1 MGFPHRRPDHTT
13 EPGGAWAEPGADTG
27 LSGPAQALLT
37 TWRGCLDELAV
48 DTTDVREV
56 AAAHDYYL
64 TQWLTG
70 PVASR
75 PDPSRLVAA
84 FGAAVGDELC
94 RRVPGARWTR
104 PADRGGSQ
112 SDPLAVTR
120 GSVTV
125 GPARAVAQRWAE
137 GQAGDLLDL
146 IATLE
151 RQLAAGDTTPMPA
164 PRTSAQTPQAPP
176 TVPSR
181 ELQDLALC
189 ALAHALESVVPD
201 GGPLVPFALVENPSG
216 RALARFAGASAQEI
230 ARRQVRARADA
241 RRAAIAWAGRLT
253 RDGVPQEAVF
263 VEAGDRGSGSVILAH
278 LYRDVP
284 GSAEPV
290 GSPVL
295 VGHGDGL
302 L

>member
-13 EPGGAWAEPGADTG
+13 EPGGARVEPGADTG

-37 TWRGCLDELAV
+37 TWRSCLDELAV
-48 DTTDVREV
+48 DTSDVREV

-64 TQWLTG
+64 TQWLTA
-70 PVASR
+70 PLASR

-94 RRVPGARWTR
+94 RRVAGARWTR
-104 PADRGGSQ
+104 P
-112 SDPLAVTR
+112 SDQGNAPTDTLAVTR
-120 GSVTV
+120 GLVTV
-125 GPARAVAQRWAE
+125 SPARAVAQRWAE
-137 GQAGDLLDL
+137 GHSGDLLDL
-146 IATLE
+146 ITTLE
-151 RQLAAGDTTPMPA
+151 HELTAAAATPVPTPRPSVDV
-164 PRTSAQTPQAPP
+164 PRTAPAA
-176 TVPSR
+176 PSR

-230 ARRQVRARADA
+230 ARRQVRSRADA

-263 VEAGDRGSGSVILAH
+263 VEAADRGSESVILAH

-284 GSAEPV
+284 GSAEAV

>member
-13 EPGGAWAEPGADTG
+13 EPDRVRVEPGADGG
-27 LSGPAQALLT
+27 LSGPAHALLT

-48 DTTDVREV
+48 DTADVREV

-64 TQWLTG
+64 TQWLTT
-70 PVASR
+70 PLASR

-94 RRVPGARWTR
+94 RRVDGARWSR
-104 PADRGGSQ
+104 PSGQGSAPT
-112 SDPLAVTR
+112 DTLAVTH
-120 GSVTV
+120 GPVTV
-125 GPARAVAQRWAE
+125 SPARAVAQQWAQ
-137 GQAGDLLDL
+137 GRPGDLLTL
-146 IATLE
+146 ITTLE
-151 RQLAAGDTTPMPA
+151 RELTTAVAIPVPTPRPSAA
-164 PRTSAQTPQAPP
+164 PRTAP
-176 TVPSR
+176 TAPSR

-284 GSAEPV
+284 GNAEAV